1 MKRKHVVFILCLFFL
16 CVLQGFADVGSYVG
30 NTYTDTSNYY
40 TALRCLRLSMDYM
53 QDSQWDNVI
62 SQTQLGI
69 SYSEEISDLWYLL
82 ARGMYQK
89 GEPIYK
95 VLDVLSVGIEKNR
108 WLDYNRDSAYILY
121 CQLLSQTGKSAEALE
136 ILENSTVP
144 RSADREYIKAVA
156 LYRINTQESIE
167 QARQIILDGADS
179 YPGDTRFPLLF
190 FYYELRPDLTYDAEV
205 QRIANIFIDR
215 YATDVTAGGDVH
227 IYAAAF
233 AQEELQRKMLLAF
246 SAAGYR
252 HPLYA
257 PLALQAGIITEEEA
271 YRYFVSFA
279 STSVKEE
286 QLVLFASLLT
296 ETEVK
301 SALTAFLKAYDGLI
315 EKDTTGDR
323 ITDVSVQYS
332 RGRPATVIYD
342 GDQDGNIEWS
352 ADCDFGVPT
361 DISIPKE
368 KTFVS
373 YNKYPYIRKIQ
384 IDSSTFYIRDNTLE
398 WAPLSITVSQAVSNS
413 LPGTQ
418 FFIPN
423 LYEPVLT
430 IDLETIAT
438 KSYSMN
444 IPVSERED
452 ARLEVS
458 LSDGKCTNLAYYQK
472 EKQYAVAECKD
483 GLPLLRRVD
492 MDRDGWFEVVQ
503 YFSFDKDGYKD
514 FLSEEEEGI
523 LYNELFGEFLF
534 PKGLYI
540 SKVTLDTNFDM
551 TADFTEEYV
560 AKGGVISIW
569 GNKETEDTYTQY
581 ISENYGKTSR
591 AIFKLP
597 LSLETVTVFFEDA
610 VPVKVTIQEQN
621 GFMKDDILVHYVD
634 GVYWLGK
641 AGTTAVSEYLIQAL
655 DHEGVTGKS
664 LILETE
670 EESQRV
676 IFSAVKVNEFYFGVL
691 LDE

>member
-233 AQEELQRKMLLAF
+233 AQDELRRKMLLAF

-257 PLALQAGIITEEEA
+257 PLALRTGIITEEEA

-296 ETEVK
+296 EIEVK
-301 SALTAFLKAYDGLI
+301 SALAAFLKAYDGLI

-332 RGRPATVIYD
+332 RGRPTTVIYD
-342 GDQDGNIEWS
+342 GDQDGNVEWS

-373 YNKYPYIRKIQ
+373 YNKYPYIRKTQ

-398 WAPLSITVSQAVSNS
+398 WAPL
-413 LPGTQ
+413 
-418 FFIPN
+418 
-423 LYEPVLT
+423 
-430 IDLETIAT
+430 
-438 KSYSMN
+438 
-444 IPVSERED
+444 
-452 ARLEVS
+452 
-458 LSDGKCTNLAYYQK
+458 
-472 EKQYAVAECKD
+472 
-483 GLPLLRRVD
+483 
-492 MDRDGWFEVVQ
+492 
-503 YFSFDKDGYKD
+503 
-514 FLSEEEEGI
+514 
-523 LYNELFGEFLF
+523 
-534 PKGLYI
+534 
-540 SKVTLDTNFDM
+540 
-551 TADFTEEYV
+551 
-560 AKGGVISIW
+560 
-569 GNKETEDTYTQY
+569 
-581 ISENYGKTSR
+581 
-591 AIFKLP
+591 
-597 LSLETVTVFFEDA
+597 
-610 VPVKVTIQEQN
+610 
-621 GFMKDDILVHYVD
+621 
-634 GVYWLGK
+634 
-641 AGTTAVSEYLIQAL
+641 
-655 DHEGVTGKS
+655 
-664 LILETE
+664 
-670 EESQRV
+670 
-676 IFSAVKVNEFYFGVL
+676 
-691 LDE
+691 

>member
-1 MKRKHVVFILCLFFL
+1 MKRKHVVFILYLFFL

-62 SQTQLGI
+62 SQAQLGI
-69 SYSEEISDLWYLL
+69 SYSEEISDLWYLQ

-233 AQEELQRKMLLAF
+233 AQDELQRKMLLAF

-296 ETEVK
+296 EIDVK

-332 RGRPATVIYD
+332 RGRPTTVIYD
-342 GDQDGNIEWS
+342 GDQDGNVEWS

-373 YNKYPYIRKIQ
+373 YNKYPYIRKTQ

-413 LPGTQ
+413 LPDTQ

-430 IDLETIAT
+430 MDLETIVT

-444 IPVSERED
+444 IPVAERED

-472 EKQYAVAECKD
+472 EKQYAVAECND

-503 YFSFDKDGYKD
+503 YFSFDKAGYKD

-551 TADFTEEYV
+551 TADFTEHR
-560 AKGGVISIW
+560 
-569 GNKETEDTYTQY
+569 N
-581 ISENYGKTSR
+581 R
-591 AIFKLP
+591 L
-597 LSLETVTVFFEDA
+597 
-610 VPVKVTIQEQN
+610 
-621 GFMKDDILVHYVD
+621 
-634 GVYWLGK
+634 
-641 AGTTAVSEYLIQAL
+641 
-655 DHEGVTGKS
+655 
-664 LILETE
+664 
-670 EESQRV
+670 
-676 IFSAVKVNEFYFGVL
+676 
-691 LDE
+691 